1 MNHTSKAIKKLLL
14 TLVAMLLVTTIVSLP
29 VEAKTKSSTINKTKV
44 TVCTKKSY
52 TLKITNAS
60 KKVKWT
66 TSDKK
71 NLKIK
76 PSGKKNENCKVTT
89 SNKKGTYT
97 VTAKVG
103 KKKYTTKVKVAGHKY
118 GKVTYKWNKDYSK
131 CTASKKCSRCGKT
144 LKQTVKAS
152 SKTTTKA
159 TCTEKGAK
167 KYTAKF
173 TKYSFGT
180 KKKNVSIKAL
190 GHAFDKATYKWNAS
204 YSACTAKA
212 VCSRCNASVS
222 EKATVTSKVTKQATK
237 SATGVRTHTATFK
250 NKDFSTQTKNVTI
263 PKLAY
268 LDKTSITIKYGQ
280 PATIKVVNGT
290 LGESAGP
297 NAVCSSYKD
306 LVKFDGG
313 ECDTTNAYDE
323 DLDVFSEKSNV
334 TYKKSKDMT
343 SITFYAIKEASDKTY
358 TVSLLLSNGQTLK
371 CNVTTEFTPGDYTFG
386 KIGLSYTNQGYMGW
400 GKYKGK
406 YPNSAEYVEYCGDK
420 EKYDKYKSFFDNQ
433 TLRDGTTGTLEDLA
447 AQTRD
452 ACSER
457 SLYKSKARLE
467 WEALSYEVQENTY
480 GGDFFNYI
488 REKYGEVGIVYH
500 LNCGTGFQADITSNA
515 QLKKIVD
522 DWTRV
527 SGEVPSW
534 YYYTA
539 FSDWAEWCGRD
550 IGMFSYPTYDE
561 NLNFCTYTPPALPSN
576 FRD

>member
-1 MNHTSKAIKKLLL
+1 MNHTSKTIKKVLL
-14 TLVAMLLVTTIVSLP
+14 TFVAVLSITTILSTS
-29 VEAKTKSSTINKTKV
+29 VEAKSATKINKTKV
-44 TVCTKKSY
+44 TVCTGKDY
-52 TLKITNAS
+52 TLKIYNAN
-60 KKVKWT
+60 KKVKWY
-66 TSDKK
+66 TSDKNIVSIAK
-71 NLKIK
+71 K
-76 PSGKKNENCKVTT
+76 SGKKSEKCVIK
-89 SNKKGTYT
+89 SGKKKGTAT
-97 VTAKVG
+97 ITAKVG
-103 KKKYTTKVKVAGHKY
+103 SKKYTTKVTVAAHKY
-118 GKVTYKWNKDYSK
+118 AKPSYKWNKDYSK
-131 CTASKKCSRCGKT
+131 CTATKECTRCHKKLT
-144 LKQTVKAS
+144 QTVKTS
-152 SKTTTKA
+152 KKTTTKA
-159 TCTEKGAK
+159 TCTEKGK
-167 KYTAKF
+167 RTYTAKF
-173 TKYSFGT
+173 SKYDFGT

-190 GHAFDKATYKWNAS
+190 GHSFDKVSYKWKAS

-212 VCSRCNASVS
+212 VCGRCNASVS

-237 SATGVRTHTATFK
+237 SATGVRTYTATFT
-250 NKDFSTQTKNVTI
+250 NKGFATQTKNVTI

-386 KIGLSYTNQGYMGW
+386 KIGGSYTYEGYMGW

-433 TLRDGTTGTLEDLA
+433 TLRDGTSGTLQDLA

-457 SLYKSKARLE
+457 SLYKSKAELE
-467 WEALSYEVQENTY
+467 WDKMSLQDKAIYDDDMWTY
-480 GGDFFNYI
+480 IKTVYGNVYWKYYQVIVFPNYI
-488 REKYGEVGIVYH
+488 ESID
-500 LNCGTGFQADITSNA
+500 GTKEYLTSNA
-515 QLKKIVD
+515 QVVNAIIKVD
-522 DWTRV
+522 H
-527 SGEVPSW
+527 
-534 YYYTA
+534 
-539 FSDWAEWCGRD
+539 F
-550 IGMFSYPTYDE
+550 
-561 NLNFCTYTPPALPSN
+561 
-576 FRD
+576 

>member
-1 MNHTSKAIKKLLL
+1 MKKKDKHIFKNLVFV
-14 TLVAMLLVTTIVSLP
+14 LVAVMCVGMFTPNTVQ
-29 VEAKTKSSTINKTKV
+29 AKGKVAMNKTKV

-103 KKKYTTKVKVAGHKY
+103 KKKYKATVKVASHKY
-118 GKVTYKWNKDYSK
+118 GKASYKWNSDYSK
-131 CTASKKCSRCGKT
+131 CTASKKCTRCGKT

-159 TCTEKGAK
+159 TCTEAGTK

-173 TKYSFGT
+173 TKYGFGT
-180 KKKNVSIKAL
+180 KNKSVSIKTL
-190 GHAFDKATYKWNAS
+190 GHAFDKVSYKWNAS

-237 SATGVRTHTATFK
+237 SATGIITYTATFK
-250 NKDFSTQTKNVTI
+250 NKTFTTQTKNVTI

-268 LDKTSITIKYGQ
+268 LEKEAIIIDYNNPMDVRVCNDTIDTIRFFDVSGKEVDGYNNALFYKIYGTISEDKTSVNFSTGYKTEENTLVAKIIT
-280 PATIKVVNGT
+280 TR
-290 LGESAGP
+290 GEVLS
-297 NAVCSSYKD
+297 CS
-306 LVKFDGG
+306 
-313 ECDTTNAYDE
+313 
-323 DLDVFSEKSNV
+323 
-334 TYKKSKDMT
+334 
-343 SITFYAIKEASDKTY
+343 
-358 TVSLLLSNGQTLK
+358 VSTK
-371 CNVTTEFTPGDYTFG
+371 FTPGEYNFGMVNNLPTGGYRGYGKQKGTYGDEEYYIMDCYTKADYD
-386 KIGLSYTNQGYMGW
+386 
-400 GKYKGK
+400 
-406 YPNSAEYVEYCGDK
+406 AA
-420 EKYDKYKSFFDNQ
+420 YDFYHYQ
-433 TLRDGTTGTLEDLA
+433 MRRDGTKCNLDQKSQEIKS
-447 AQTRD
+447 

-457 SLYKSKARLE
+457 SLYKSKAELE
-467 WEALSYEVQENTY
+467 WDKMSLQDKAIYDDDMWTYIKTTY
-480 GGDFFNYI
+480 GNVYWKYYQVIVFPNYI
-488 REKYGEVGIVYH
+488 ESID
-500 LNCGTGFQADITSNA
+500 GTKEYLTSNA
-515 QLKKIVD
+515 QVKKIVTE
-522 DWTRV
+522 WANTYNE
-527 SGEVPSW
+527 GQMPSW

-539 FSDWAEWCGRD
+539 FSDWAEWSGRD
-550 IGMFSYPTYDE
+550 INAGVYCD
-561 NLNFCTYTPPALPSN
+561 CPPLPDN